1 MTKVTKK
8 VISVKNDVKEYER
21 QINLYEG
28 FATQIST
35 CMNGTDIFYTAVIF
49 LKE

>member
-1 MTKVTKK
+1 MTKVIKK
-8 VISVKNDVKEYER
+8 VISVKNDAPEFER

-35 CMNGTDIFYTAVIF
+35 CMSSTDIFYTAVIF